1 MLLPLLEVVV
11 GGGGTP
17 TKRRSGSA
25 GKRDHIKQQ
34 NSLLAKA
41 LGNSTPPPILQQN
54 SRPQSGGG
62 GGESVGSGGVNKSS
76 LPNTPPPP
84 PPMYSSSSLEKI
96 GTPTIENVSSPVVAV
111 AAAAPSS
118 SSSSEDQQ
126 KDYWVALF
134 GAGGVGKSSLVQRF
148 IKNTFTDAYSPTI
161 EDTYQQ
167 VINCSDQGRLA
178 VCTLHLVDTTGSH
191 QFPAMQR
198 LAIQKSVEIINQDH
212 NKLLARCSG
221 NKQRYLLARGGKG
234 GCADNDYRGKIGEHL
249 DVSIHVK
256 LRPNIG
262 LIGYPNAGKSTL
274 LKSLIPSGPNIEIA
288 SYPFTTEKP
297 QVCFLDYE
305 QTSLERREEKNSS
318 KELRILQPLENTQKH
333 SVKPFHVSL
342 SIADLPGIV
351 KGASQNLYNGLSC
364 LEHLEY
370 SEIILM
376 VVDVHGF
383 RLELNDKLITP
394 IETIALLNREMEEY
408 DRKMV
413 RKPIVL
419 LLNKIDVENGEEI
432 SQQLIEHFVG
442 PAYNTS
448 NWTKAL
454 PQDIKP
460 KFPINF
466 KSVHAIS
473 AQNGQLGNL
482 REIIG
487 SIYSKLHPLNKQK
500 FEEDELEE
508 KRRRKFEG

>member
-1 MLLPLLEVVV
+1 MKFSLFLLIRGALKANDYIL
-11 GGGGTP
+11 
-17 TKRRSGSA
+17 TK
-25 GKRDHIKQQ
+25 D
-34 NSLLAKA
+34 
-41 LGNSTPPPILQQN
+41 
-54 SRPQSGGG
+54 
-62 GGESVGSGGVNKSS
+62 
-76 LPNTPPPP
+76 
-84 PPMYSSSSLEKI
+84 
-96 GTPTIENVSSPVVAV
+96 
-111 AAAAPSS
+111 
-118 SSSSEDQQ
+118 
-126 KDYWVALF
+126 
-134 GAGGVGKSSLVQRF
+134 F
-148 IKNTFTDAYSPTI
+148 IKLSVHSGTGGNGILRYNGIGGNGGSVFVRANDKVTF
-161 EDTYQQ
+161 EEF
-167 VINCSDQGRLA
+167 CE
-178 VCTLHLVDTTGSH
+178 
-191 QFPAMQR
+191 QFEERPELKAEHGQHSKQTK
-198 LAIQKSVEIINQDH
+198 LIGKNGKDSVSVEIINQEH

-274 LKSLIPSGPNIEIA
+274 LKSLIPSGPNIQIA

-305 QTSLERREEKNSS
+305 QTNLERREEKNSS

-364 LEHLEY
+364 LKHLEY

-508 KRRRKFEG
+508 KRRRKFGNKKLL